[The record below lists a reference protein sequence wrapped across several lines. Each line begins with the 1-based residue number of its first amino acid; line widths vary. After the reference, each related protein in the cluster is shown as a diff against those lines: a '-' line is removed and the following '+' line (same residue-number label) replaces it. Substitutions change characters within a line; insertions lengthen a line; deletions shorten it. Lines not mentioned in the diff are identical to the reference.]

1 MSELRPPGP
10 RRWYRSLYWRIAIGF
25 IAFLAATLVAQGGL
39 FLWLSTQREET
50 LPPRLLGDLAS
61 LVAEELGEA
70 AERGPGVDLAP
81 LADERFRDLGRPA
94 ALVLAD
100 GRVVAGDFQPPP
112 PLVDDVRAQLA
123 AGDAAWPAGR
133 QANTR
138 RRDLRQQE
146 RDSDGRGARGQGRQG
161 PRPLGPPWAV
171 APVRVNDHV
180 VAAVMVA
187 RGRPPAAVAR
197 ELAPWL
203 AVGLAV
209 LLVAGTALASLA
221 VFRPAQARLRDL
233 EDAAGRFGA
242 GDLTARALER
252 GGDEVASVARAFNR
266 MADEAAAREAAL
278 VEADRARRQLLA
290 DVTHELRTPLTA
302 IRGYAETL
310 TLPAFAPASADGQR
324 FVHIVDVEAQRLE
337 RLVNDLLDLAR
348 FDAGGAAFER
358 APVPVAALFTRVVER
373 HGPTAE
379 AAGVTLTTALDAA
392 IDTIPGDARRLE
404 QVVQNLTANAIRH
417 TPAGGRVAWQAVRD
431 GDAVVLRVSDT
442 GEGIA
447 PEHLPHV
454 FDRFYK
460 ADPARADA
468 TGTGLGLSIVKA
480 IVERHGGR
488 VSVSSS
494 RGAGTRFD
502 VRLPG

>member
-278 VEADRARRQLLA
+278 VEADIVRWVVSVVRRRRRRVLSRIEGEDLA
-290 DVTHELRTPLTA
+290 GVEEEAVMDEFLAVLQRVRE
-302 IRGYAETL
+302 IDFMRGVAWNEGSR
-310 TLPAFAPASADGQR
+310 ASALS
-324 FVHIVDVEAQRLE
+324 A
-337 RLVNDLLDLAR
+337 
-348 FDAGGAAFER
+348 
-358 APVPVAALFTRVVER
+358 
-373 HGPTAE
+373 
-379 AAGVTLTTALDAA
+379 
-392 IDTIPGDARRLE
+392 
-404 QVVQNLTANAIRH
+404 
-417 TPAGGRVAWQAVRD
+417 
-431 GDAVVLRVSDT
+431 
-442 GEGIA
+442 
-447 PEHLPHV
+447 
-454 FDRFYK
+454 
-460 ADPARADA
+460 
-468 TGTGLGLSIVKA
+468 GLGLSLIH
-480 IVERHGGR
+480 ISEP
-488 VSVSSS
+488 
-494 RGAGTRFD
+494 TR
-502 VRLPG
+502 PY